1 MPDLVAAD
9 HMSAGGICSCV
20 ESMREASSADGRGS
34 FDFLTKTSHGADS
47 VLTGGWDTTSAMEN
61 KNGNK
66 ERRTRIE
73 IAIGLTVV
81 ALLYLIDWLS
91 R

>member
-1 MPDLVAAD
+1 
-9 HMSAGGICSCV
+9 
-20 ESMREASSADGRGS
+20 
-34 FDFLTKTSHGADS
+34 
-47 VLTGGWDTTSAMEN
+47 MEN

>member
-1 MPDLVAAD
+1 MPPYQNCTYFRETGRAV
-9 HMSAGGICSCV
+9 
-20 ESMREASSADGRGS
+20 SMKPPMPRQVLQLPL
-34 FDFLTKTSHGADS
+34 LTKSSHGADS

>member
-1 MPDLVAAD
+1 MDWCEIIGCPLSKKTVVWDRLMVC
-9 HMSAGGICSCV
+9 GP
-20 ESMREASSADGRGS
+20 
-34 FDFLTKTSHGADS
+34 FDVLTKSSHGADS